1 MQTTAVPTLSWSL
14 HVLLP
19 VEEHVSALFAL
30 VHLLHLFGHDGG
42 HVGVVE
48 LKPALSL
55 GRRGP
60 GGGGTRPLSTRPG
73 TKGLTHRVPILIP
86 FTCK

>member
-1 MQTTAVPTLSWSL
+1 MVCIPACPHLEQ
-14 HVLLP
+14 
-19 VEEHVSALFAL
+19 VSACPSSRRRACRPLFAL

-55 GRRGP
+55 GQRGP
-60 GGGGTRPLSTRPG
+60 GGGGTGR
-73 TKGLTHRVPILIP
+73 
-86 FTCK
+86 

>member
-1 MQTTAVPTLSWSL
+1 MYNTSLSQKHCVHLPREHNYMQTTAVPTLSWSL

-19 VEEHVSALFAL
+19 VEEHVSTLFAL

-60 GGGGTRPLSTRPG
+60 GGGGTGR
-73 TKGLTHRVPILIP
+73 
-86 FTCK
+86 